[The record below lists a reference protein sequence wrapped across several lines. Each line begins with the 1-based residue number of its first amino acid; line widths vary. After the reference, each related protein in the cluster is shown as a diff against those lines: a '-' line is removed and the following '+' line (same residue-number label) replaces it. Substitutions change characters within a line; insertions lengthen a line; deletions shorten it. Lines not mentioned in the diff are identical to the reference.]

1 MSAEEWTHQAD
12 VTPDDEVAAAAGEAG
27 PVAEAAPATAPA
39 SATPDG
45 DEPTTAVAGST
56 LAATEAEA

>member
-12 VTPDDEVAAAAGEAG
+12 VTPGDEPVAALGEPGAADA
-27 PVAEAAPATAPA
+27 
-39 SATPDG
+39 ATPTSDG
-45 DEPTTAVAGST
+45 DDPTTAVAGST